1 MARDAYIAALGP
13 SGVMI
18 DEVNTRVDVTR
29 GKSEIKKIW
38 GVFDWLC
45 NHKLICAKSGLGRPQ
60 TRAPVS

>member
-1 MARDAYIAALGP
+1 
-13 SGVMI
+13 MI

-29 GKSEIKKIW
+29 GKSEIKKFW
-38 GVFDWLC
+38 GFFDWLC